1 MLGSDPVAMRRI
13 VLPSSLSDAHVF
25 DRTCVFLID
34 EPWAVAA
41 WSLEGVEFWRQEMPF
56 STVATR
62 PRLGLDARGE
72 VWVSSGQLLFTP
84 ASGETIDAGANIFQ
98 FTCTDDGFLLA
109 LEADPLSIVRI
120 RRDAREVWRTD
131 VAPPDQIGYA
141 GIVQWEASTGF
152 RPHQMPPWRPRS
164 WDMRLVKDPIVVG
177 IRLAVVGAGDDA
189 SGLSCRYALALDS
202 GEVAWSTEPA
212 PWSHVTSIGNNWFL
226 GQQGY
231 GAYKLQRRLE
241 DGTVVDTWPV
251 DGYVSSLL
259 SGSIHV
265 IEMENMLPSETHASA
280 LMKGGVV
287 KRGPHLDEY
296 YTSRPALTADGELIF
311 WRNDELQVVDA
322 ELRRR
327 TLARVPS
334 QEGSYFPS
342 DMHLDAAGTL
352 AFTLG
357 NVLWTAES
365 RFRPFRGE

>member
-1 MLGSDPVAMRRI
+1 MPGSHPLAMRRI
-13 VLPSSLSDAHVF
+13 ALPSSPYETCIL

-41 WSLEGVEFWRQEMPF
+41 WSLEGFEFWRQELPF
-56 STVATR
+56 PTVAGR
-62 PRLGLDARGE
+62 PKLRLDDLGE
-72 VWVSSGQLLFTP
+72 VWVSSGQLLLTP
-84 ASGETIDAGANIFQ
+84 ASGETIDAGANILQ

-120 RRDAREVWRTD
+120 RRDAQEVWRTD
-131 VAPPDQIGYA
+131 VAPPGQIGYS

-152 RPHQMPPWRPRS
+152 RPHQVPPWRPRS

-177 IRLAVVGAGDDA
+177 TRLTVVGAGDYA

-202 GEVAWSTEPA
+202 GQVVWSTEPA
-212 PWSHVTSIGNNWFL
+212 PWSHVTSIGDNWFL

-231 GAYKLQRRLE
+231 GAFKLQRRLE
-241 DGTVVDTWPV
+241 DGTVADSWPV
-251 DGYVSSLL
+251 DGYVTSLP
-259 SGSIHV
+259 SGAIHV
-265 IEMENMLPSETHASA
+265 IEMENILPSESHASA
-280 LMKGGVV
+280 LMKGGSVN
-287 KRGPHLDEY
+287 RGPHLDEF

-322 ELRRR
+322 ELRLR
-327 TLARVPS
+327 TLAPVPS
-334 QEGSYFPS
+334 QEGSSFPS

-352 AFTLG
+352 SFTLG

-365 RFRPFRGE
+365 QFRPFSGE